1 MPRRIRPGGPFL
13 VPRSPL
19 DATPDQAG
27 PSGGGQ
33 RIVFLPPFRG
43 GGAVLWGDEELPIA
57 AAPVALEDDSF
68 RLSVPAGAYA
78 PAQRALIERAE
89 EWIASIPVD
98 DDQRYISAFAG
109 YARVAP
115 FTGDDEAWMASIGTD
130 DDQRFVS
137 AFTGYSLVAPFI
149 ERDDDLVSSI
159 LVDDDYSWVG
169 RYAGYPQVKA
179 FIADDD
185 AWMASIGVDEDS
197 PAVFL
202 PAVAWVLRWL
212 AAPEDELPP
221 QAVLAALE
229 EEGWQGRIFVPG
241 PISRALLGEDE
252 LPPQAAA
259 AALEE
264 DAWQSPLFAPGRI
277 PRPFLGEEEWIAS
290 ISLEEDGW
298 RIAAPFA
305 RPPLRLAISEAE
317 ILAIATGLV
326 ADPRYVVRLAARGFS
341 GAQGAREFE
350 VDLGTRAF
358 TSSGAARSFG
368 TAGGARKFIVTL
380 KAPRT

>member
-1 MPRRIRPGGPFL
+1 MPLRRTPGRGPKRSPQPFRRISG
-13 VPRSPL
+13 
-19 DATPDQAG
+19 DAPNNVG

-33 RIVFLPPFRG
+33 RTVFLPPFR
-43 GGAVLWGDEELPIA
+43 AQVVLWPDEELPIA
-57 AAPVALEDDSF
+57 AAPAALEDDSF
-68 RLSVPAGAYA
+68 SLSLPAAA
-78 PAQRALIERAE
+78 WPPAQRALIERAE

-98 DDQRYISAFAG
+98 DDQRFVNAFAG
-109 YARVAP
+109 YPQARP
-115 FTGDDEAWMASIGTD
+115 FVGDDDAWMASIGVD

-137 AFTGYSLVAPFI
+137 AFAGYPQVAPFV
-149 ERDDDLVSSI
+149 ERDDDLVSTI
-159 LVDDDYSWVG
+159 FVDDDYSWVG

-221 QAVLAALE
+221 QAAVAALE
-229 EEGWQGRIFVPG
+229 EEGWQGRIFV
-241 PISRALLGEDE
+241 
-252 LPPQAAA
+252 
-259 AALEE
+259 
-264 DAWQSPLFAPGRI
+264 PGRI

-290 ISLEEDGW
+290 ISVEEDGW
-298 RIAAPFA
+298 RIAVPFA

-317 ILAIATGLV
+317 ILAIAVGLV

-341 GAQGAREFE
+341 GAQGTREFE
-350 VDLGTRAF
+350 VDLGARAF
-358 TSSGAARSFG
+358 TNSGTARTFG
-368 TAGGARKFIVTL
+368 TAGGVRKFIVTL
-380 KAPRT
+380 KAPRS